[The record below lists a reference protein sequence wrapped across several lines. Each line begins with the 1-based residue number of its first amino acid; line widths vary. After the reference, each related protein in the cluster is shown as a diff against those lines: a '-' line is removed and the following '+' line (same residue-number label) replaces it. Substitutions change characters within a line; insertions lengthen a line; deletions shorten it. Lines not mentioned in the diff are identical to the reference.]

1 MAVRILRVPKRPA
14 SMRIDADWHVCQRMR
29 DRRAELGLT
38 QQQMADLIGVTYRQ
52 AQKYE
57 AGISRIPAGRLPA
70 IASALG
76 VGVGYFFE
84 GLASGCVAEPN
95 AQRLPR
101 ELARDFAAFPNL
113 KFQEAFCAVARAL
126 AAVAPEAEN
135 GARPAKHHDHCESQ
149 PPRQGEPEARL
160 SP

>member
-1 MAVRILRVPKRPA
+1 MAVHKPGVPMRPA

-29 DRRAELGLT
+29 DRRAGLGLT

-84 GLASGCVAEPN
+84 GLASGCAAEPN

-101 ELARDFAAFPNL
+101 ELARDFAAIPNL

-126 AAVAPEAEN
+126 TAV
-135 GARPAKHHDHCESQ
+135 
-149 PPRQGEPEARL
+149 EPEADNGA
-160 SP
+160 SPARSSRSRPKPATKAG